1 MTVLTSE
8 VDTTSETFRTNLE
21 VQSAAVA
28 ALDEQLALV
37 AAGGGERYVTR
48 HHQRGRIQ
56 PEEPPHLFFQVRF
69 VCCVA
74 S

>member
-37 AAGGGERYVTR
+37 AAGG
-48 HHQRGRIQ
+48 
-56 PEEPPHLFFQVRF
+56 
-69 VCCVA
+69 
-74 S
+74 